1 VKNYGRELLGKEMN
15 RMTDREAELIAEQ
28 VLNAYRQA
36 APVDLELIAREE
48 GIELLEGNF
57 GDEFEGRLEFL
68 SDLGTFVL
76 YHPSL
81 ETAQYPGR
89 VRFSIAHELAHYF
102 IESHRQ
108 GIIQGLFHDSEEGFQ
123 SLNIIEDEADRV
135 AAALLI
141 PAKELRSK
149 MGHRKILTLRQILE
163 LAARC
168 EASVQATSFRYA
180 RYAEEACLAV
190 VASGNR
196 ILYAFSSDEADGLGF
211 RFLGIK
217 HVPVGSAAH
226 RASESYSAEIF
237 EGPTDTSLWFSQ
249 RGRSA
254 ELWEEAVRLGSS
266 SLVLTLLSWKE
277 YEADD

>member
-1 VKNYGRELLGKEMN
+1 MN
-15 RMTDREAELIAEQ
+15 RMTDREAELVAEQ
-28 VLNAYRQA
+28 VLNAYRQE
-36 APVDLELIAREE
+36 APVNLELIAREE

-68 SDLGTFVL
+68 SDLGMFAL

-102 IESHRQ
+102 IEAHRQ

-123 SLNIIEDEADRV
+123 SLNIIEGEADRV

-149 MGHRKILTLRQILE
+149 MGRRKILTLRQILE

-168 EASVQATSFRYA
+168 EASVQATAFRYA

-190 VASGNR
+190 VASR
-196 ILYAFSSDEADGLGF
+196 TKPMDLVSDF
-211 RFLGIK
+211 
-217 HVPVGSAAH
+217 
-226 RASESYSAEIF
+226 
-237 EGPTDTSLWFSQ
+237 
-249 RGRSA
+249 
-254 ELWEEAVRLGSS
+254 LGSS
-266 SLVLTLLSWKE
+266 KSLLALPRNVRLSLILGKYSKGRQIPACGSLNVGAVLSCGKRQCVWVPVP
-277 YEADD
+277 